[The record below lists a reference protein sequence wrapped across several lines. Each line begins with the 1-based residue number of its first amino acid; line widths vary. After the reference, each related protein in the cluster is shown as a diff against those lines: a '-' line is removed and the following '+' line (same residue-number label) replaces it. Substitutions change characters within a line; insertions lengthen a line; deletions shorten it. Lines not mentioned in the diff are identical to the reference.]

1 MRMIIVRVE
10 TVLILDINFTVSIPW
25 TNVAIMSSA
34 CIADKSLKIC
44 QRCRLTMVLRFEKTD
59 DDFRVPGGLAFERTN
74 FGPRI
79 SGQNKLVSQQSSY
92 RCFLRRGSGSNR
104 SIKSHQIVPDTPGS
118 SDAFV
123 PWDEVRHNLPH
134 LVWCPQIGGSVARFR
149 FRLKIDDQLF
159 SLDHTGCSKAR
170 VGRIRDGVSIVVHG

>member
-1 MRMIIVRVE
+1 
-10 TVLILDINFTVSIPW
+10 
-25 TNVAIMSSA
+25 
-34 CIADKSLKIC
+34 
-44 QRCRLTMVLRFEKTD
+44 MVLRFEKTD

-92 RCFLRRGSGSNR
+92 RCFLRRGSGGNR

-123 PWDEVRHNLPH
+123 PSDEVGHNLPH
-134 LVWCPQIGGSVARFR
+134 FVSRPQLGAPPPTPRP
-149 FRLKIDDQLF
+149 RLPT
-159 SLDHTGCSKAR
+159 HP
-170 VGRIRDGVSIVVHG
+170 